1 MLRKLERVIVVEDD
15 ATLRAAITR
24 GVRSWGTSV
33 TEAGTAAEAKALLA
47 NGELPDLA
55 IIDVRLPDESV
66 FEILDVIAEL
76 SPAPM
81 VVVMSGKASPQEA
94 FRLAQLGVRAYL
106 AKPISTE
113 DLATAVDSAR
123 REAPTLEPL
132 ISASVG
138 HVPMREMQRSVRRVM
153 VKEALAQADGNR
165 SGAARLLEV
174 SRQAVQQIVRDQDPE
189 DEAPLG
195 TSPVAHGEQPPA
207 LAFSKR
213 TAS

>member
-15 ATLRAAITR
+15 APLRAAITR

-33 TEAGTAAEAKALLA
+33 AEAGTSAEAKKLLA
-47 NGELPDLA
+47 NGKLPDLV

-66 FEILDVIAEL
+66 FEVLDFIDEL
-76 SPAPM
+76 APAPM
-81 VVVMSGKASPQEA
+81 VVVMSGKASPEEA
-94 FRLAQLGVRAYL
+94 FRLAQRGVRAYL
-106 AKPISTE
+106 AKPISSE
-113 DLATAVDSAR
+113 ELALAVDSAR

-138 HVPMREMQRSVRRVM
+138 HVPMRELQREVRRVM
-153 VKEALAQADGNR
+153 VKQALAQAEGSR

-174 SRQAVQQIVRDQDPE
+174 SRQAVQQIVRDQGPE
-189 DEAPLG
+189 NEVGLG
-195 TSPVAHGEQPPA
+195 EVQSTAAKPPA
-207 LAFSKR
+207 APSFSHR